1 MLIRYCPAPPLD
13 AAIECIWSTH
23 RTERS
28 RDREHMLPSGR
39 AQLVITLHDSPIRW
53 AAPARFEPGQ
63 VQWHS
68 WTRGVI
74 HGPQSRY
81 YMAGPKPPGVVLGAS
96 FRSGMAAAILGVSL
110 QELRNRHVSMEE
122 LWGYR
127 GLDLHERLAAIRD
140 PYEVCRALEAELIA
154 RIRRPLLMHP
164 AVAYALRPD
173 GTDSWSR
180 RIAEIQRR
188 SGYSPR
194 HFIELFHSAV
204 GLTPKHYYRI
214 RRFSSAL
221 ARLARNTT
229 QGEARLVDVAL
240 AAGYSDQAH
249 FSREFRELAGVA
261 PSSYRPRAAGSE
273 HHHVVEPEG
282 KKTSRLPRRRA

>member
-1 MLIRYCPAPPLD
+1 LLIRYCPAPPLESF
-13 AAIECIWSTH
+13 IEWIWL
-23 RTERS
+23 S
-28 RDREHMLPSGR
+28 RRIEHSAEREHMLPCGQ
-39 AQLVITLHDSPIRW
+39 AQLVITLHDSPIHW
-53 AAPARFEPGQ
+53 AEPGAKVEWQ
-63 VQWHS
+63 T
-68 WTRGVI
+68 WTRGVV

-96 FRSGMAAAILGVSL
+96 FRPGMAAAILGASL
-110 QELRNRHVSMEE
+110 PELRDRHISIEE

-140 PYEVCRALEAELIA
+140 PHEVCRALEVELIA
-154 RIRRPLLMHP
+154 RIHRPLLIHP
-164 AVAYALRPD
+164 AVAYALRPQRPD
-173 GTDSWSR
+173 PWPR
-180 RIAEIQRR
+180 RVDEIQKQ

-204 GLTPKHYYRI
+204 GLTPKHYYRV

-221 ARLARNTT
+221 ARMAQATRH
-229 QGEARLVDVAL
+229 GEATLADVAL

-261 PSSYRPRAAGSE
+261 PSTYRPRASDSE
-273 HHHVVEPEG
+273 HHHVVDSTQASS
-282 KKTSRLPRRRA
+282 KKSSRLTPGRV